1 VTLVTMTPAPRA
13 LLAALDVQ
21 ARTGQRIG
29 RGQLSLGT
37 PCPLWPVREVINH
50 SIGVTL
56 KFASFAAGHTDHPRA
71 PAGDLV
77 GDDHARQ
84 RFLAFLGRSEPWPAT

>member
-1 VTLVTMTPAPRA
+1 MTPVPHA

-21 ARTGQRIG
+21 ARTGQQIRP
-29 RGQLSLGT
+29 GQLLLGT

-71 PAGDLV
+71 PAGVALHC
-77 GDDHARQ
+77 GDELWAAGLDAACSGPRP
-84 RFLAFLGRSEPWPAT
+84 RP